1 MLVSVVLMTVDHRQH
16 HLNQVRSALS
26 VVVYPLQYL
35 VNFPVAAGDWVRE
48 NLATRRR
55 LEEEN
60 ASLRTQRL
68 LLKAQLQKLSA
79 LEAENIRLRELLQS
93 SFKVGER
100 VLIAEILSVDL
111 DPYKHEILLNKGT
124 LEHVYQGQPLLDADG
139 IMGQVV
145 QVGPLTATAMLI
157 TDPNSAIP
165 VQVNR
170 NGLRSIAFGTGAI
183 DRLELPHL
191 PNNADIRKG
200 DLLVTSG
207 LGRHFP
213 PGYPVAVVTY
223 IEQDPGQPFAQVSA
237 LPLAHL
243 NQSREVLLVWP
254 ADHRPPAKEHRQ
266 YRRQGQCPRLPATPG
281 DRLEMTPLVRHHGG
295 GIIVLTFL
303 AAMVLAIVPLPD
315 WAHQWGHFEAVARCR
330 REAWALSL
338 SPVLTVSLAGGRW
351 SAGHTSRTSRLWL
364 RWARGRALTWANG

>member
-1 MLVSVVLMTVDHRQH
+1 VVFVLVSVVLMTVDHRQH

-26 VVVYPLQYL
+26 VVVYPLQYV
-35 VNFPVAAGDWVRE
+35 VNFPVEAGEWIKE
-48 NLATRRR
+48 NLTTRRQ

-100 VLIAEILSVDL
+100 VLIAEILSVNL
-111 DPYKHEILLNKGT
+111 DPYKHEILLNKGSR
-124 LEHVYQGQPLLDADG
+124 EHVYQGQPLLDADG
-139 IMGQVV
+139 VMGQVV
-145 QVGPLTATAMLI
+145 QVGPLSATAMLI

-213 PGYPVAVVTY
+213 PGYPVAVVTSV
-223 IEQDPGQPFAQVSA
+223 EQDPGQPFAQVSA
-237 LPLAHL
+237 MPLAHL

-254 ADHRPPAKEHRQ
+254 GDHRVKPRDQADAAPGEKHHADHK
-266 YRRQGQCPRLPATPG
+266 RRAAT
-281 DRLEMTPLVRHHGG
+281 H
-295 GIIVLTFL
+295 
-303 AAMVLAIVPLPD
+303 
-315 WAHQWGHFEAVARCR
+315 
-330 REAWALSL
+330 SK
-338 SPVLTVSLAGGRW
+338 
-351 SAGHTSRTSRLWL
+351 
-364 RWARGRALTWANG
+364 

>member
-213 PGYPVAVVTY
+213 PGYPVAVVTAV
-223 IEQDPGQPFAQVSA
+223 EQDPGQPFAQVSA

-254 ADHRPPAKEHRQ
+254 ADHRPPAKDTVNTGDKDNAHASRRHR
-266 YRRQGQCPRLPATPG
+266 AT
-281 DRLEMTPLVRHHGG
+281 
-295 GIIVLTFL
+295 
-303 AAMVLAIVPLPD
+303 A
-315 WAHQWGHFEAVARCR
+315 
-330 REAWALSL
+330 SK
-338 SPVLTVSLAGGRW
+338 
-351 SAGHTSRTSRLWL
+351 
-364 RWARGRALTWANG
+364 